1 MRGLY
6 ARKIHF
12 ECQPEIGYLDMFRD
26 FIQSLLDI
34 VVTVY

>member
-1 MRGLY
+1 MRSLY

-26 FIQSLLDI
+26 FTQFLLDT
-34 VVTVY
+34 VATVY